1 MDIYVEE
8 DYQNA
13 NYEES
18 EQGQL
23 HAIHLHMNAVA
34 VIQRKLG
41 YGPSLSHCMECGEPI
56 PLKRQQVIKGCKY
69 CVDCQTS
76 FE

>member
-1 MDIYVEE
+1 MDFES
-8 DYQNA
+8 YQDQNL
-13 NYEES
+13 EES
-18 EQGQL
+18 EFGAL

-34 VIQRKLG
+34 EVRRKLG
-41 YGPSLSHCMECGEPI
+41 TGPSLSHCMECGEPI
-56 PLKRQQVIKGCKY
+56 PIKRQQLIKGCKY